1 MIDGMAATNNY
12 NPPSPLALA
21 VMRELAQAPAPQSMS
36 IPRLGKRLGVSA
48 SALMREI
55 AHLGEAV
62 VGGQAGP
69 GWVRL
74 TQEDPRWMV
83 FLTEPGRQQCEVWH
97 GV

>member
-1 MIDGMAATNNY
+1 MDGMAETNNDS
-12 NPPSPLALA
+12 PPSPLALA
-21 VMRELAQAPAPQSMS
+21 LMRELAQVPAAHGVS

-55 AHLGEAV
+55 AHLGDAV
-62 VGGQAGP
+62 VGGQRGP

-74 TQEDPRWMV
+74 TQEDQRWMAC
-83 FLTEPGRQQCEVWH
+83 LTEPGRQQCEVWH